1 MRRVLLRVLLIA
13 VFLNAAIGVPLHAA
27 VHLVGSEAAHS
38 PSSPDRGE
46 SDDERAHLPCAWCLA
61 HAEASSVPPAAL
73 DALPPADWRVT
84 HARPAADVVPAFS
97 AGLWSSS
104 PRGPPSS

>member
-46 SDDERAHLPCAWCLA
+46 SDDERAHLPCAWCQA
-61 HAEASSVPPAAL
+61 HAEASGAPPAAL
-73 DALPPADWRVT
+73 GAPLVRNQTLVHALPATAVA
-84 HARPAADVVPAFS
+84 ARFS
-97 AGLWSSS
+97 AGLWASS
-104 PRGPPSS
+104 PRGPPF